1 MAALE
6 NGCARRV
13 WKGLCYKTA
22 LVLQGPCAN
31 AFGYS
36 DDCSWKIDDFLHL
49 SELRRLDSK
58 AVLSCIESI
67 FELDWQPVGRSKR
80 GRPDV
85 GSLRTFH
92 WKVFVAVS
100 QKRLLLIHF
109 SSVAHQAFD
118 SKHVLNHVWLLSW
131 DPETT
136 RQSQTSLCMQG
147 KIFVTHLTNHHPTE
161 RKLYQ
166 HRPQTVEKKQNWV
179 YSIQHSTAWPYN
191 EGNQKPRWKQKHV

>member
-1 MAALE
+1 MAVLE
-6 NGCARRV
+6 ESEKACVTRLR
-13 WKGLCYKTA
+13 LFYKDRAPMLLGTVMTA
-22 LVLQGPCAN
+22 LGKLMIFCIFQ
-31 AFGYS
+31 
-36 DDCSWKIDDFLHL
+36 SWGALIP
-49 SELRRLDSK
+49 RRCFR
-58 AVLSCIESI
+58 VLSLSSNWTDNLLGGANGVDRMLDHYAPFIEKC
-67 FELDWQPVGRSKR
+67 LWRSHKK
-80 GRPDV
+80 D
-85 GSLRTFH
+85 SFWYT
-92 WKVFVAVS
+92 
-100 QKRLLLIHF
+100 F